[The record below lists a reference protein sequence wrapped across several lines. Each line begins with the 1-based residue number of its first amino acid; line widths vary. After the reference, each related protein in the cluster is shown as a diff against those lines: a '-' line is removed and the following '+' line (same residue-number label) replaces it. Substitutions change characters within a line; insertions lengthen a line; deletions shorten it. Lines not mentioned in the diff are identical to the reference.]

1 MRHGGA
7 THQLRAV
14 LTNTTRAVDRTNE
27 STAPRGKAPFSQRLG
42 TIALIVAV
50 LVASGLTWRWLE
62 ITGGPT
68 ALADRFGPWAPLVSI
83 PTHTLLSSTPFPS
96 ELLGV
101 ANGSTYGLWLGTLY
115 GWVAWWSGGMIEFA
129 LARRSAHNPTTQPAE
144 SRLPNWLRRFPAGHP
159 VVMILGRQLPFGFHA
174 VNVMAAISGVTI
186 KRQMLLSAI
195 SNLIFAFIAAATGAG
210 LVATGLI

>member
-7 THQLRAV
+7 THQVRAV
-14 LTNTTRAVDRTNE
+14 LTNTTRAVDRTND
-27 STAPRGKAPFSQRLG
+27 STAPRGKAPISLRLG

-129 LARRSAHNPTTQPAE
+129 LARRSAHNPTTQSAE
-144 SRLPNWLRRFPAGHP
+144 SRLPTWLRRFPAGHP

-186 KRQMLLSAI
+186 NRQMLLSAI

>member
-1 MRHGGA
+1 MRHSGA
-7 THQLRAV
+7 KHQLRPV
-14 LTNTTRAVDRTNE
+14 LTNTIHSMDRSNE
-27 STAPRGKAPFSQRLG
+27 STAPEDEALFSRRLG
-42 TIALIVAV
+42 TIALIAAV
-50 LVASGLTWRWLE
+50 VVASGLTWRFLS

-68 ALADRFGPWAPLVSI
+68 ALADRFGPWAPLVSV
-83 PTHTLLSSTPFPS
+83 PAHTLLSSTPFPS

-101 ANGSTYGLWLGTLY
+101 ANGSVYGLWLGTLY
-115 GWVAWWSGGMIEFA
+115 GWAAWWSGGMIEFA
-129 LARRSAHNPTTQPAE
+129 LARRSAHNPTKTPTE
-144 SRLPNWLRRFPAGHP
+144 SRLPGWLRSFPAGHP

-195 SNLIFAFIAAATGAG
+195 SNFIFAFIAAATGAG

>member
-7 THQLRAV
+7 THQVRAV
-14 LTNTTRAVDRTNE
+14 LTNTTRAVDRTND
-27 STAPRGKAPFSQRLG
+27 STAPRGKAPISLRLG

-129 LARRSAHNPTTQPAE
+129 LARRSAHNPTTQSAE
-144 SRLPNWLRRFPAGHP
+144 SRLPTWLRRFPAGHP

-174 VNVMAAISGVTI
+174 VNVTAAISGVTI
-186 KRQMLLSAI
+186 NRQMLLSAI

>member
-7 THQLRAV
+7 THQLRPV
-14 LTNTTRAVDRTNE
+14 LTNATRAMDRTNE
-27 STAPRGKAPFSQRLG
+27 STAPADRALFSQRLG
-42 TIALIVAV
+42 TIALIAAL
-50 LVASGLTWRWLE
+50 LVASGLTWRWLAT
-62 ITGGPT
+62 TGGPS

-129 LARRSAHNPTTQPAE
+129 LARRSAHNTTTQPAE

-174 VNVMAAISGVTI
+174 VNVMAAISGVTA